1 MGFIPDTQK
10 LNSLNCVFVKFSTES
25 SVSMMPNFF
34 LYLCDMQIWSW
45 ATISISLEMVIGIIL
60 AIITS
65 VAFVLKE
72 HKRIMD
78 MFTALKSDVRS
89 LQEKEEIV
97 NDQLKGFANQIDNK
111 FASLQGL
118 MENIRNDVKGDISE
132 LRKQLWEIKK

>member
-1 MGFIPDTQK
+1 
-10 LNSLNCVFVKFSTES
+10 
-25 SVSMMPNFF
+25 
-34 LYLCDMQIWSW
+34 
-45 ATISISLEMVIGIIL
+45 
-60 AIITS
+60 
-65 VAFVLKE
+65 
-72 HKRIMD
+72 MD